1 MIAANPGRM
10 FGASDK
16 TYHDCPQRTIKCR
29 LDRSLL
35 QRNQA
40 ELLYAL
46 NHSHGLDETLRALYN
61 IMKVRRPVLLPSATG
76 LTSWEILTECKH
88 SNLQYTHWAVL

>member
-1 MIAANPGRM
+1 M
-10 FGASDK
+10 
-16 TYHDCPQRTIKCR
+16 
-29 LDRSLL
+29 
-35 QRNQA
+35 
-40 ELLYAL
+40 YAL